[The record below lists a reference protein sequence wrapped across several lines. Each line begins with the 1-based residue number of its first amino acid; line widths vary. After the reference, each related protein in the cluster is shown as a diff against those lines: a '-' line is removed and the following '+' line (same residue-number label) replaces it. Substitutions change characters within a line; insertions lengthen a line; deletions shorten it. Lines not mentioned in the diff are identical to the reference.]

1 MVWLLCSEDSNRV
14 GAIIMAAVHRKNTA
28 QLCTDVFLLNLRAT
42 GVSDAI
48 VELAMTDEDLDRVSL
63 ILPSDWAGHASEGF
77 VAKMARWQKSGG

>member
-14 GAIIMAAVHRKNTA
+14 GAIIMAAVHKNNAA
-28 QLCTDVFLLNLRAT
+28 QLCTGVFLLNLRAT

-48 VELAMTDEDLDRVSL
+48 AELAMTDEDLDRVSL
-63 ILPSDWAGHASEGF
+63 ILSSDWAGHASEGF